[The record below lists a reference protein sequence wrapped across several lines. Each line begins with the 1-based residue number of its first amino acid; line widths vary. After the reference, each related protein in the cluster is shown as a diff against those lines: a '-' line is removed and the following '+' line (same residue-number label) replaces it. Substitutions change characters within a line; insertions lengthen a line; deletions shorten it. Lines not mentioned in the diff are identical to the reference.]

1 MLSLILN
8 FLGGGVLKSVLD
20 HLKVR
25 KEIELGEKQLQ
36 TSVTIKEIEAELA
49 KRQAQ
54 KDVLIKES
62 ESAVQW
68 LPRFTF
74 GMLAAFY
81 FGAVVIDSI
90 FDLPGTVLTLPD
102 NEAAIM
108 GVIVGGLFLDAGAT
122 KISRALRK

>member
-20 HLKVR
+20 HLEER
-25 KEIELGEKQLQ
+25 KRLELGDKKVQAE
-36 TSVTIKEIEAELA
+36 VTIEEIKAELSR
-49 KRQAQ
+49 RQAQ

-74 GMLAAFY
+74 GMTAAAY
-81 FGAVVIDSI
+81 FLAVVIDSI
-90 FDLPGTVLTLPD
+90 FDLPGAVLTLPD

-108 GVIVGGLFLDAGAT
+108 GVIVGGLFLDKAAR
-122 KISRALRK
+122 SLRK

>member
-8 FLGGGVLKSVLD
+8 FLGGGVLKSVLG
-20 HLKVR
+20 HLEER
-25 KEIELGEKQLQ
+25 KRLELGDKKVQAE
-36 TSVTIKEIEAELA
+36 VTIEEIRSELA
-49 KRQAQ
+49 RRQAQ

-74 GMLAAFY
+74 GMTAASYFLA
-81 FGAVVIDSI
+81 VTLDSI
-90 FDLPGTVLTLPD
+90 FDLPGAVLALPD

-108 GVIVGGLFLDAGAT
+108 GVIVAGLFLDKAAR
-122 KISRALRK
+122 SLRK